1 MNVSER
7 VNVENVNATFVADCI
22 DCRTIGAV
30 SVVIFL
36 NSIEEKYRLAA
47 EPEPV
52 KMIRVIV
59 PRQNMRA
66 DRILEENL
74 AARQILK
81 NLPQRMCYW
90 QKM

>member
-1 MNVSER
+1 MSKVSTLR
-7 VNVENVNATFVADCI
+7 LLPIALIAGI
-22 DCRTIGAV
+22 IGAV

-66 DRILEENL
+66 GDRILEKNL
-74 AARQILK
+74 AARQTLK
-81 NLPQRMCYW
+81 NLPRTC
-90 QKM
+90 